1 MAVGEKIGQGR
12 IEVVADTRS
21 FKNSVNALKKYM
33 ANQGKAMGAEMGE
46 EAGQAF
52 GREFSDSAKADMRA
66 TLDGLAKAEG
76 KKFGKNMAKQAADKF
91 NSDFQSRI
99 DFGGMNVK
107 GQQAGRQFSD
117 GFLDEVKTGVSADL
131 TDTLNLDLSSLR
143 RDGASAGEEFSEGFQ
158 DTLKLELGDF
168 DLNDTLRLDDISRD
182 TGEGQGTLFGQ
193 GFGDGVKKAER
204 DMDAPLRDFN
214 KRATKQ
220 SEKSGKDSSKSFGK
234 GFRGGLDKE
243 MVLALTAIIAGF
255 AELSTLASGL
265 SAVMVSLA
273 GALFSSIGALSTL
286 SALLPGVAYGFAL
299 AGNALGD
306 IPKFMPEAVAA
317 VEDLKKSFELD
328 TRAFADAWAPALAEF
343 TQALAD
349 SLRFDSIGA
358 ALGEATASITQAFTN
373 VLESPSWAAFV
384 EAMESTV
391 PEALTAFGAGLANVT
406 VGLLDFFTAASPVA
420 KQLGIDFLAWSANF
434 AEFLRVGRET
444 GALTA
449 MFTSMRDV
457 FLGLGDVLGPLIAG
471 LSKVFLAATPSALI
485 ILDILAD
492 LTTQFNNWVTSI
504 EGQRALQEW
513 FDSGVVIFQALLPLI
528 GAIADGFAMIVTPE
542 TIAATVSF
550 LDGMTQL
557 MPVLF
562 GLLGVIGELGI
573 MQVLVD
579 LLNAVGTAIA
589 PALPALGEMASAI
602 GTALVGAIVALQPM
616 LNALTPLIVKLAE
629 GFAEWAPLILPVIEA
644 LIAGLTPVLEVVI
657 ELAIEFLDALIPL
670 MPMLSE
676 LLVEALSAVTAMM
689 GPMVEIF
696 KLITPILVLLMTGG
710 LDPLIRVLLLIAQ
723 TVLPPVTTAM
733 RLFADIIRATKPVVD
748 AIVDAIKGMMTPVN
762 NLISSLGRGEDA
774 FDAIKKAGS
783 DMRRAIVD
791 AVDGIVGAFKRI
803 KWPTPPA
810 WLQSGFNATVG
821 KFFATGGVVNG
832 PTRAIIGEAGPEAV
846 IPLARPLS
854 QVDPAVRD
862 IAAFAQGKSP
872 MMARGGAAG
881 GGMTIEGGITISA
894 PWADPRLVAIE
905 VWDELVA
912 RSK

>member
-33 ANQGKAMGAEMGE
+33 ANQGKALGAEMGE
-46 EAGQAF
+46 NAGQSF
-52 GREFSDSAKADMRA
+52 SREFSDSAKQDIRA
-66 TLDGLAKAEG
+66 TLDGLADVEG
-76 KKFGKNMAKQAADKF
+76 KKFGKNMAKAAAKNF
-91 NSDFQSRI
+91 NADFQRRL
-99 DFGGMNVK
+99 DFGGMKVK
-107 GQQAGRQFSD
+107 GRDAGQEFSD
-117 GFLDEVKTGVSADL
+117 GFVDQVQTGLSADL
-131 TDTLNLDLSSLR
+131 TKTMELDLSSLR
-143 RDGASAGEEFSEGFQ
+143 REGRDAGHEFSDGFQ
-158 DTLKLELGDF
+158 DTLKLDLGGF
-168 DLNDTLRLDDISRD
+168 DLNDTLKLGDISRG
-182 TGEGQGTLFGQ
+182 TGEEQGTLFSQ
-193 GFGDGVKKAER
+193 GFGDGVKKASG
-204 DMDAPLRDFN
+204 DMDAPLKDFN
-214 KRATKQ
+214 RRASKQ

-243 MVLALTAIIAGF
+243 VILALTAIIAGF

-265 SAVMVSLA
+265 SAVMVSL
-273 GALFSSIGALSTL
+273 GGSLFSSIGALSTL
-286 SALLPGVAYGFAL
+286 SALLPGLAYGFAL
-299 AGNALGD
+299 AGNALSD

-328 TRAFADAWAPALAEF
+328 TGAFAAAWAPALKEF

-358 ALGEATASITQAFTN
+358 ALGQATANITQTFTN
-373 VLESPSWAAFV
+373 VLNSPSWVAFV
-384 EAMESTV
+384 EAMETTV
-391 PEALTAFGAGLANVT
+391 PEALSAFGAGLANVT

-449 MFTSMRDV
+449 MFTGMRDV
-457 FLGLGDVLGPLIAG
+457 FLALGDVLGPLIAA

-485 ILDILAD
+485 ILGILSD
-492 LTTQFNNWVTSI
+492 LTTRFNTWVQSI

-542 TIAATVSF
+542 TIAATVAF
-550 LDGMTQL
+550 LDGMAQL

-562 GLLGVIGELGI
+562 GILDVIGQLGI
-573 MQVLVD
+573 MQILVD
-579 LLNAVGTAIA
+579 LLNAVGTAIE
-589 PALPALGEMASAI
+589 PALPALGEMATAI
-602 GTALVGAIVALQPM
+602 GTLLVGAIVALQP
-616 LNALTPLIVKLAE
+616 LLSALTPLIIKLAE
-629 GFAEWAPLILPVIEA
+629 GFAQWAPIMTPVIDA
-644 LIAGLTPVLEVVI
+644 LVAGIAPILEVVI
-657 ELAIEFLDALIPL
+657 ELLIEFLDALIPI
-670 MPMLSE
+670 MPQLGE
-676 LLVEALSAVTAMM
+676 LLVSALQAVTAMM
-689 GPMVEIF
+689 GPMLEVF
-696 KLITPILVLLMTGG
+696 RLITPLLVLLLSGG
-710 LDPLIRVLLLIAQ
+710 LQPLITILNLVANVI
-723 TVLPPVTTAM
+723 LPPVIAAM
-733 RLFADIIRATKPVVD
+733 RLFADVIRATKPVMD
-748 AIVDAIKGMMTPVN
+748 AIVDAIRAVMTPVN
-762 NLISSLGRGEDA
+762 NLISALGRGENA
-774 FDAIKKAGS
+774 FDAIKTAGS
-783 DMRRAIVD
+783 AMRKAIVD

-872 MMARGGAAG
+872 MMASGGAAG
-881 GGMTIEGGITISA
+881 AGVTIQGGITISA

-905 VWDELVA
+905 VWDELVS